1 MQGAMEW
8 GVFSAISGIVAAAI
22 VLSWS
27 VRGMIAKRDLDIQ
40 LLLKDVRHTKNNVAQ
55 QGIAAAETHD
65 ELIKLQAEVQRLG
78 RLVNGSSR

>member
-22 VLSWS
+22 MLSWS
-27 VRGMIAKRDLDIQ
+27 MRGMIAARDLDIQ
-40 LLLKDVRHTKNNVAQ
+40 LLIKDVRHTKNNVAQ

-65 ELIKLQAEVQRLG
+65 ELIKLQAEVLRLA
-78 RLVNGSSR
+78 RIVNGGAK